1 MDSCSWQEVP
11 ADPKDLAAEVED
23 LEDVP
28 ADPEDVATEVED
40 DVEDV
45 EAGNDVVRDVVTIPL
60 EYSLEDVIKKTGTD
74 SSLGVVV
81 TEVSVSGL
89 PVDKNSVK
97 GNCWVDVVDN
107 VSSQPDVEVG
117 EDMIKSLRKS
127 EELASEE
134 DFGQLDNVE
143 LDAAELGAA
152 EIDVAEVDDQLDATE
167 VDDQLDAAEVDDQL
181 DVAKVDEADA
191 ELDAAEDEADAE
203 LDAADLGAAE
213 LGAAKLGAAKLGA
226 AELGAAE
233 LGGAELDDQ
242 LDAAEVDEADVEDA
256 GELEVAPDD
265 AELDAEESVEDEG
278 VCKVTEMFNPEMVE
292 SVVGLMLWTFGDHSL
307 DGAVRIGSSLKSTE

>member
-11 ADPKDLAAEVED
+11 ADPKDLAAEVGD

-40 DVEDV
+40 LEDARSSSFWNDVEDV

-60 EYSLEDVIKKTGTD
+60 EYSLEDVIEKTGTD

-143 LDAAELGAA
+143 LDAPELDAAELGAA

-181 DVAKVDEADA
+181 DVAKVDETDA

-265 AELDAEESVEDEG
+265 AELDADYLR
-278 VCKVTEMFNPEMVE
+278 T
-292 SVVGLMLWTFGDHSL
+292 
-307 DGAVRIGSSLKSTE
+307 